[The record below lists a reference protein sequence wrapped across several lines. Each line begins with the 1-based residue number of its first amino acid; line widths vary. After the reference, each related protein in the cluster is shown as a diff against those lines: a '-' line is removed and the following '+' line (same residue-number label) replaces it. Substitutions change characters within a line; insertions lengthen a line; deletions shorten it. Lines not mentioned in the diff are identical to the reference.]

1 MIGIDWGTTR
11 LRAYRLAA
19 DGAVLARRDTP
30 RGVLGIEPG
39 GFPDT
44 LRGAI
49 GDWIAEGESQVLIC
63 GMAGSQIGWIDTPY
77 LPCPA
82 DLEALAEAAVV
93 VPFDGADVR
102 IVPGLSCRDRHGV
115 PEVMRGEETQ
125 MLGAALGDDATTICL
140 PGSHTKWA
148 SMAGGAVTG
157 FTTHLSGEAFA
168 ALSGHTILGRMMDTG
183 APHHPRG
190 FARGVARARQGGG
203 LLHHL
208 FGVRASSIFNEINEA
223 EAASFLS
230 GLLIGHEVAAAL
242 EEGVAPPVILI
253 GADMLTA
260 RYGAALDIFGIP
272 HRSAAPDAAAQ
283 GLYRIAQ
290 RLGMNAAR

>member
-11 LRAYRLAA
+11 LRAYRMAP
-19 DGAVLARRDTP
+19 DGTVLARRDTP

-49 GDWIAEGESQVLIC
+49 GDWIAEGDSQVLIC
-63 GMAGSQIGWIDTPY
+63 GMAGSQIGWIDAPY

-82 DLEALAEAAVV
+82 DLDALAEAAVV
-93 VPFDGADVR
+93 APFDGAAVR
-102 IVPGLSCRDRHGV
+102 IVPGLSWRDRHGV

-148 SMAGGAVTG
+148 AMAGGAVTG

-168 ALSGHTILGRMMDTG
+168 ALSGHTILGRMMDVG
-183 APHHPRG
+183 APHHPSG

-208 FGVRASSIFNEINEA
+208 FGLRASSIFNEINEA

-253 GADMLTA
+253 GADVLTA

-272 HRSAAPDAAAQ
+272 HRSATPDAAAQ
-283 GLYRIAQ
+283 GLYRIAE

>member
-11 LRAYRLAA
+11 LRAYRLAP
-19 DGAVLARRDTP
+19 DGAVLARRETP

-44 LRGAI
+44 VRATV
-49 GDWIAEGESQVLIC
+49 GDWIAEGESLVLIC
-63 GMAGSQIGWIDTPY
+63 GMAGSRLGWVDTPY

-82 DLEALAEAAVV
+82 SLDGLAAAAVA
-93 VPFDGADVR
+93 VPFDGAVVR

-125 MLGAALGDDATTICL
+125 MLGAALGEDATTICL
-140 PGSHTKWA
+140 PGSHSKWA
-148 SMAGGAVTG
+148 SMAGGEVNG
-157 FTTHLSGEAFA
+157 FTTHLTGEAFA
-168 ALSGHTILGRMMDTG
+168 ALSGHTILGRMMDAA
-183 APHHPRG
+183 APHHPGG

-208 FGVRASSIFNEINEA
+208 FGLRATSLFNEIGEA

-253 GADMLTA
+253 GAEMLTA
-260 RYGAALDIFGIP
+260 HYGTALDAFGVP

-290 RLGMNAAR
+290 RLA

>member
-11 LRAYRLAA
+11 LRAYRLAP
-19 DGAVLARRDTP
+19 DGAVLARRETP

-39 GFPDT
+39 GFADT
-44 LRGAI
+44 VRATV
-49 GDWIAEGESQVLIC
+49 GDWVAEGETRVLVC
-63 GMAGSQIGWIDTPY
+63 GMAGSRLGWVDTPY

-82 DLEALAEAAVV
+82 SLGDLAGAAV
-93 VPFDGADVR
+93 PATFDGADVR
-102 IVPGLSCRDRHGV
+102 ILPGLSCRDRHGV

-140 PGSHTKWA
+140 PGSHSKWA
-148 SMAGGAVTG
+148 SMAGGKVTG

-168 ALSGHTILGRMMDTG
+168 ALSGHTILGRMMDVA
-183 APHHPRG
+183 APHNPGG

-208 FGVRASSIFNEINEA
+208 FGLRATSLFNEIGEA

-253 GADMLTA
+253 GAEMLIA
-260 RYGAALDIFGIP
+260 RYGTALDAFGIP
-272 HRSAAPDAAAQ
+272 HRSATPDAAAH
-283 GLYRIAQ
+283 GLHRIAQ
-290 RLGMNAAR
+290 RLA